1 MGFFL
6 SEDQHSG
13 FKQHLNLSVLAWA
26 VIESDRN
33 HFYGHRPTSLSG
45 FLNTVFANFYQDSK
59 ATISFLMAPIRE
71 QLNYVFDFPEVKDWM
86 NLPAKEKIYET
97 VISMHANDLYAAA
110 TRFPKGSGRK
120 FRVNQANQRILEDLE
135 DDRYYDNNVGTYL
148 KAIFED
154 YVRKPYHEREAIFY
168 RHTVEII
175 REAIDKKMRLRV
187 TVRGNRVFVGCPYC
201 LTLDKFSAFNYLVGL
216 VINTN
221 ENGGTLVNME
231 PRSIRLS
238 HIEEV
243 KIIHSL
249 SGRIPE
255 EKRALIE
262 KLMDER
268 GPDFIYGDKREIVVH
283 LDEEGLAL
291 YNANND
297 HSLKLIR
304 KLDPYHYVFFGTD
317 REVEQFFLVFGNHAK
332 VFGLSANY

>member
-13 FKQHLNLSVLAWA
+13 FKQHLNLSFLAWA
-26 VIESDRN
+26 VIESDMN
-33 HFYGHRPTSLSG
+33 HFYGHRPNSLSG

-59 ATISFLMAPIRE
+59 ATISFLMVPIRE
-71 QLNYVFDFPEVKDWM
+71 QLNYVFEIPEIKDWM
-86 NLPAKEKIYET
+86 NIAGKEKIYET
-97 VISMHANDLYAAA
+97 VLSMRADDLLTEA
-110 TRFPKGSGRK
+110 TKFPKGKGRK
-120 FRVNQANQRILEDLE
+120 FRVNQANQRTLEDLE
-135 DDRYYDNNVGTYL
+135 DDRYYNNSVGTYL

-154 YVRKPYHEREAIFY
+154 YARKPFHEREAIFY

-175 REAIDKKMRLRV
+175 HEAIDKKMRLKITAKGHRV
-187 TVRGNRVFVGCPYC
+187 YIGCPYC
-201 LTLDKFSAFNYLVGL
+201 LTLDKYSAFNYLVGL
-216 VINTN
+216 GINAN
-221 ENGGTLVNME
+221 ESESSLDSMQ

-243 KIIHSL
+243 KILHSQ

-268 GPDFIYGDKREIVVH
+268 GPDFLSSDKREIVVH

-304 KLDPYHYVFFGTD
+304 KLDPYHFVFFGTVRD
-317 REVEQFFLVFGNHAK
+317 VEQFFMVFGHHAK
-332 VFGLSANY
+332 VMSLSANS